1 MVYGAMGCGVA
12 VGSGMGV
19 VGIAV
24 LSAVGV
30 GELVT
35 VMITVTATPD
45 LAAGVAVAKV
55 LADDVVGT
63 VGTAVSQLI
72 SKTRVKNNP
81 AIR

>member
-1 MVYGAMGCGVA
+1 MGIA
-12 VGSGMGV
+12 
-19 VGIAV
+19 GIAV

-45 LAAGVAVAKV
+45 LAVGVAVAKV

-63 VGTAVSQLI
+63 VVTAVSQLI

-81 AIR
+81 AIG